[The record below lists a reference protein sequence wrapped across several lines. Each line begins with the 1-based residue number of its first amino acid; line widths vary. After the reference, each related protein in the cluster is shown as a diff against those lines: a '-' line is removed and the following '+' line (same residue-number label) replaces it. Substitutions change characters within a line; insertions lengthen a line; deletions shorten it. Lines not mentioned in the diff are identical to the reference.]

1 MVPKSSFFLS
11 ALIPL
16 EAGEHSDVLIQFV
29 SFQLNDL
36 AKLAEYSNRK
46 KSKIKVRQ
54 NNCTLF
60 SEVGTPALFRGGHSA
75 LFRGGHSHSFHAFT
89 RLAGSQ
95 TVSEIEPIVQGLQN
109 RK

>member
-60 SEVGTPALFRGGHSA
+60 SEVGTPALFRGGHS
-75 LFRGGHSHSFHAFT
+75 RSFHVFT

>member
-60 SEVGTPALFRGGHSA
+60 SEVGTPALFRGGHS
-75 LFRGGHSHSFHAFT
+75 RSFHAFS

>member
-46 KSKIKVRQ
+46 KVKLKSDKTTVPSFQRWALP
-54 NNCTLF
+54 LF
-60 SEVGTPALFRGGHSA
+60 SEVGTPALFRGGHS
-75 LFRGGHSHSFHAFT
+75 RSFHAFS

>member
-46 KSKIKVRQ
+46 KVKLKSDKTTVPSFQRWALP
-54 NNCTLF
+54 LF
-60 SEVGTPALFRGGHSA
+60 SEVGTPALFRGGHSRSFQRWA
-75 LFRGGHSHSFHAFT
+75 LRSFQRWALPLFSRFHA
-89 RLAGSQ
+89 
-95 TVSEIEPIVQGLQN
+95 VSG
-109 RK
+109 